1 VTIYKAVPLDSP
13 AAALVAEMHGVV
25 FDLQAAAFTCHL
37 FLDEKAPLAPALFE
51 PVATAAVI
59 RYARCF
65 SSGVRPKMPAEIIGT
80 LDESQRALHQYILD
94 LRNKFLAHSVNPY
107 ERNYATAMVPEE
119 PSPAFRIEG
128 LGFQQERFGYPS
140 RELMIDFF
148 ELIEEVKKRASAWVH
163 DESRTAID
171 EANRIGAVELAKR
184 EMLTAGEGLGNA
196 WEDVAKSRLRL
207 RPGATSSNRA
217 S

>member
-1 VTIYKAVPLDSP
+1 MTVYKAVPLDSP
-13 AAALVAEMHGVV
+13 AAALLAEMHGIV

-37 FLDEKAPLAPALFE
+37 FLDEKAPLAAALLE
-51 PVATAAVI
+51 PVATTAVI

-65 SSGVRPKMPAEIIGT
+65 ASGVRPKMPAAIIDS
-80 LDESQRALHQYILD
+80 LDEPQRALHQYILD

-119 PSPAFRIEG
+119 PNPAFQIEG

-140 RELMIDFF
+140 RELMRDFL

-163 DESRTAID
+163 GESRAAID

-196 WEDVAKSRLRL
+196 WEDVAKSRLRP
-207 RPGATSSNRA
+207 RQ
-217 S
+217 